1 MEKLKGIWKDLNR
14 PAKLFTIAVVVILA
28 IVLINYIV

>member
-1 MEKLKGIWKDLNR
+1 MDKLKGIWKDLNK
-14 PAKLFTIAVVVILA
+14 PAKLFIVAIAVILA